1 MHDAGAHGDEF
12 QPPLPNVAVPARTS
26 PAARVLCAL
35 LGTFWCLTGL
45 FKLLEWCM
53 TRAPWAWE
61 DHPGLWTDRFPAWLI
76 LAVSA
81 VELALGVRLILRP
94 GRRMIVITI
103 LMLAA
108 FTAALL
114 AWPPDGKPCGCFGAL
129 EPLIGYY
136 FHPIT
141 RNALLGLLHA
151 VAWVLVRPPRPNGAR
166 P

>member
-1 MHDAGAHGDEF
+1 VHDALAHGDEP
-12 QPPLPNVAVPARTS
+12 QASLPVAAAWARPSRTL
-26 PAARVLCAL
+26 RILCSL
-35 LGTFWCLTGL
+35 LGAFWCLTGL

-61 DHPGLWTDRFPAWLI
+61 DHPGLWTDRFPSWLI
-76 LAVSA
+76 LTVSA
-81 VELALGVRLILRP
+81 IELTLGVSLLLRP
-94 GRRMIVITI
+94 GRRVIVIA
-103 LMLAA
+103 LLLLAV

-136 FHPIT
+136 FHPVA

-151 VAWVLVRPPRPNGAR
+151 VAWVLVRPPRPKGKR